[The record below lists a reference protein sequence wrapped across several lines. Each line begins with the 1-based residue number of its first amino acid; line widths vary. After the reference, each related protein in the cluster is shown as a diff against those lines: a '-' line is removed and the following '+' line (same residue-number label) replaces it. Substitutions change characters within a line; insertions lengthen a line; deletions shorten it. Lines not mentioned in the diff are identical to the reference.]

1 LRFCFRSATL
11 HAVALRNSKQKE
23 PNPMQTTASPQ
34 MQTTASPQMQTTA
47 SPQMQTTASPQQ
59 MQTTASA
66 NPMEATATA
75 QRVAPLSPPY
85 DPELAVTLTRMM
97 PPGQEPL
104 KLFRTV
110 AHNRHILDKLRST
123 GAYLLNFGTVAPLDR
138 ELVIH
143 RTCARCDCEYEWGV
157 HAAVF
162 GPIVGL
168 TDAQLAATVHG
179 SSDDPVWSERQALLV
194 ELADQLHDTATVSER
209 LWGALAEHYSD
220 EQLVELLAIAG
231 QYHAVS
237 YFANALGV
245 GLEGAARRFPDA

>member
-1 LRFCFRSATL
+1 
-11 HAVALRNSKQKE
+11 
-23 PNPMQTTASPQ
+23 MQTTES
-34 MQTTASPQMQTTA
+34 T
-47 SPQMQTTASPQQ
+47 
-59 MQTTASA
+59 
-66 NPMEATATA
+66 
-75 QRVAPLSPPY
+75 QRVKPLSPPY

-110 AHNRHILDKLRST
+110 AHNHLILDKLRST
-123 GAYLLNFGTVAPLDR
+123 GAYLLNFGTVEPLDR

-143 RTCARCDCEYEWGV
+143 RTCARCGCEYEWGV

-168 TDAQLAATVHG
+168 TEPQLAATVHG
-179 SSDDPVWSERQALLV
+179 SADDPIWSERQALLIAM
-194 ELADQLHDTATVSER
+194 ADELHDTATVSDR
-209 LWGALAEHYSD
+209 VWGALAEHYGD
-220 EQLVELLAIAG
+220 QQLVELVAIVG

-245 GLEGAARRFPDA
+245 GLEDAAKRFPGERRTAQSVGRADRDQAEP